1 MRYFGCTLKY
11 TGPAV
16 SMVEEEMSTTLTIR
30 DETTSSFGGDNEE
43 FTLDVPTGRITVRE
57 LIRTRVYQ
65 EVHDYNLRR
74 PEYFRGLVQPT
85 DAERTLNGFKV
96 RQRRRIEPEKQFER
110 AIESFFRNG
119 FLVLVNDRQVEELEE
134 EIEIRPDTTVAFL
147 KLVPLVGG

>member
-1 MRYFGCTLKY
+1 
-11 TGPAV
+11 
-16 SMVEEEMSTTLTIR
+16 MVEEEMSTTLTIR